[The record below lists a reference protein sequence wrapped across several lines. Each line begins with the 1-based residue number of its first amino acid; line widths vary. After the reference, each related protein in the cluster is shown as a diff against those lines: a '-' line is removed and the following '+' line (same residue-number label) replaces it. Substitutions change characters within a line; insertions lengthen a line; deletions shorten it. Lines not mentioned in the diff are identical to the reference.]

1 MLPSWQD
8 VALGCGNAGVVGYTV
23 GLTQS
28 RAQGIVIIKMP
39 QNGNKKK
46 TNNGGG
52 NQAVPKSGRRRNR
65 GRRQRAGQGPT
76 SALSTIVKHGLNA
89 FHPCHVSL
97 PTPSGK
103 YTVIRTNRTF
113 TTTDYLNLIGP
124 MNATDGW
131 ANYLNVAK
139 GAANTALNSG
149 WYFRVG
155 PSPTGTAGIG
165 FGEVVPA
172 ACSVQVVCPASL
184 TGASGVVYMGRCQT
198 GLSQPEANDTRTAQD
213 FADALISYSNPKLL
227 SGARLAMSPQQVN
240 LVPSNVAELSDF
252 RELHI
257 GADTSG
263 SGSWDAGNDFIG
275 FKPMFIINPSGVEL
289 EVRVCIEWRVRL
301 SPFNPM
307 HNSQVLHPP
316 TAPSVWHG
324 IISAAESVGH
334 GVEDVGI
341 AGAAGYMMSGI
352 GKGFFNAA
360 KNYIG
365 GAARAALPAIEGA
378 AEAAPLLLL

>member
-1 MLPSWQD
+1 MEIQVWED
-8 VALGCGNAGVVGYTV
+8 KTV

-28 RAQGIVIIKMP
+28 RAQGIDLHNNMP

-46 TNNGGG
+46 NNNGGG
-52 NQAVPKSGRRRNR
+52 NQTVPRSGRRRNR
-65 GRRQRAGQGPT
+65 GRRQRTGQGPS

-103 YTVIRTNRTF
+103 YTVIRTNKTF
-113 TTTDYLNLIGP
+113 SSSEYLNLIGP
-124 MNATDGW
+124 MDATDGW
-131 ANYLNVAK
+131 ATYQKIALSSSADLMNGGWNY
-139 GAANTALNSG
+139 GA
-149 WYFRVG
+149 G
-155 PSPTGTAGIG
+155 PSPTGTAGVG

-172 ACSVQVVCPASL
+172 ACSVQIVCPASL
-184 TGASGVVYMGRCQT
+184 TNASGLVYVGRCQT
-198 GLSQPEANDTRTAQD
+198 GLSQPASTDTRTAQE

-240 LVPSNVAELSDF
+240 LVPSNITELSDF
-252 RELHI
+252 KELHV
-257 GADTSG
+257 ASDTHTTWG
-263 SGSWDAGNDFIG
+263 PGNDFIG
-275 FKPMFIINPSGVEL
+275 FKPMFIVNPSRVDL
-289 EVRVCIEWRVRL
+289 EIRVCIEWRVRL

-307 HNSQVLHPP
+307 HNSQTLHPP
-316 TAPSVWHG
+316 TPPSVWHG
-324 IISAAESVGH
+324 IISAAETAGH

-341 AGAAGYMMSGI
+341 AGAAGYMMSGL

-360 KNYIG
+360 KSYIG
-365 GAARAALPAIEGA
+365 GAVRTALPAIEGA

>member
-1 MLPSWQD
+1 
-8 VALGCGNAGVVGYTV
+8 
-23 GLTQS
+23 
-28 RAQGIVIIKMP
+28 MP
-39 QNGNKKK
+39 QNGNKNK
-46 TNNGGG
+46 NGGG
-52 NQAVPKSGRRRNR
+52 NQPVPRTGRRRNR
-65 GRRQRAGQGPT
+65 GRRKRAGQGPAT
-76 SALSTIVKHGLNA
+76 ALSTVIKHGLNA
-89 FHPCHVSL
+89 FHPCHISL

-113 TTTDYLNLIGP
+113 TTTDFLNLIGP
-124 MNATDGW
+124 MSRDMTSQNHYADHTWSNFISLGKANATDT
-131 ANYLNVAK
+131 LV
-139 GAANTALNSG
+139 SG
-149 WYFRVG
+149 WKHRNS
-155 PSPTGTAGIG
+155 PSPTGTDSAG

-172 ACSVQVVCPASL
+172 ACSVQVVSPASL
-184 TGASGVVYMGRCQT
+184 TNASGVVYVGRCQT
-198 GLSQPEANDTRTAQD
+198 GLSQPDSGDTRTAQD
-213 FADALISYSNPKLL
+213 FADALISFSNPKLV

-240 LVPSNVAELSDF
+240 LVPANVAELSDF
-252 RELHI
+252 RELYVY
-257 GADTSG
+257 GEN
-263 SGSWDAGNDFIG
+263 WDMGWSQTDDFAG

-307 HNSQVLHPP
+307 HNSQTLHPP
-316 TAPSVWHG
+316 TPPNVWHG

-341 AGAAGYMMSGI
+341 AGAAGYMMSGV

-365 GAARAALPAIEGA
+365 GAARAALPMLEGA

>member
-1 MLPSWQD
+1 
-8 VALGCGNAGVVGYTV
+8 
-23 GLTQS
+23 
-28 RAQGIVIIKMP
+28 MP
-39 QNGNKKK
+39 QNGKKN
-46 TNNGGG
+46 NNGGG
-52 NQAVPKSGRRRNR
+52 NQTVLRSGRRRNR
-65 GRRQRAGQGPT
+65 GRRQRAGQGPS

-103 YTVIRTNRTF
+103 YTVIRTTRTY
-113 TTTDYLNLIGP
+113 TTTDYLSLIGP
-124 MNATDGW
+124 MSAVQAHGPAGW
-131 ANYLNVAK
+131 ANYLSVAK
-139 GAANTALNSG
+139 PSASSALNNSD
-149 WYFRVG
+149 WDIRIG
-155 PSPTGTAGIG
+155 PSPTGDAGAG

-172 ACSVQVVCPASL
+172 ACSVQVVSPASL
-184 TGASGVVYMGRCQT
+184 TSASGVVYMGRCQT
-198 GLSQPEANDTRTAQD
+198 GLSQPETSDTRTAQE
-213 FADALISYSNPKLL
+213 FADALISFSNPKLL

-257 GADTSG
+257 GTDTTNNWG
-263 SGSWDAGNDFIG
+263 TGVDFIG
-275 FKPMFIINPSGVEL
+275 FKPMYIINPSGVEL
-289 EVRVCIEWRVRL
+289 EVRVCVEWRVRL

-307 HNSQVLHPP
+307 HNSQTLHPP

-341 AGAAGYMMSGI
+341 AGAAGYMMSGV
-352 GKGFFNAA
+352 GRGFFNAA

>member
-1 MLPSWQD
+1 
-8 VALGCGNAGVVGYTV
+8 
-23 GLTQS
+23 
-28 RAQGIVIIKMP
+28 MP
-39 QNGNKKK
+39 QNGKKN
-46 TNNGGG
+46 NNGGG
-52 NQAVPKSGRRRNR
+52 NQTVPRSGRRRNR
-65 GRRQRAGQGPT
+65 GRRQRAGQGPS

-124 MNATDGW
+124 LNASDGW
-131 ANYLNVAK
+131 ANYLGLAK
-139 GAANTALNSG
+139 AASTEALNGNWS
-149 WYFRVG
+149 YRAG

-172 ACSVQVVCPASL
+172 AVSVQVVSPASL
-184 TGASGVVYMGRCQT
+184 TAASGVVYVGRCQT
-198 GLSQPEANDTRTAQD
+198 GLSQPANDDTRTAQD

-240 LVPSNVAELSDF
+240 LVPSNIAELSDF
-252 RELHI
+252 RELFV
-257 GADTSG
+257 GV
-263 SGSWDAGNDFIG
+263 DAASVWNSGNDFIG

-324 IISAAESVGH
+324 ILSAAESAGH

-341 AGAAGYMMSGI
+341 AGAAGYMMSGL

-365 GAARAALPAIEGA
+365 GAVRTALPAIEGA

>member
-1 MLPSWQD
+1 
-8 VALGCGNAGVVGYTV
+8 
-23 GLTQS
+23 
-28 RAQGIVIIKMP
+28 MP
-39 QNGNKKK
+39 R
-46 TNNGGG
+46 T
-52 NQAVPKSGRRRNR
+52 GRRRNN
-65 GRRQRAGQGPT
+65 GRRKRAGQGSPT
-76 SALSTIVKHGLNA
+76 AMSTIVKHGLNA

-124 MNATDGW
+124 MDSSGGW

-139 GAANTALNSG
+139 ADATAALNGG
-149 WYFRVG
+149 WFFRAG
-155 PSPTGTAGIG
+155 PPPTGTAGSG

-172 ACSVQVVCPASL
+172 ACSVQVVSPASL
-184 TGASGVVYMGRCQT
+184 TSASGVIYMGRCQT
-198 GLSQPEANDTRTAQD
+198 GLSQPGSGDTRTAQD
-213 FADALISYSNPKLL
+213 FADAMISYSNPKLL

-240 LVPSNVAELSDF
+240 LVPSNIAELSDF
-252 RELHI
+252 RELQV
-257 GADTSG
+257 GVDTNG
-263 SGSWDAGNDFIG
+263 SGGWGTGNDFIG

-341 AGAAGYMMSGI
+341 AGAAGYMMSGV
-352 GKGFFNAA
+352 GKGFFAAA

-365 GAARAALPAIEGA
+365 GAARAALPALEGA

>member
-1 MLPSWQD
+1 
-8 VALGCGNAGVVGYTV
+8 
-23 GLTQS
+23 
-28 RAQGIVIIKMP
+28 
-39 QNGNKKK
+39 
-46 TNNGGG
+46 
-52 NQAVPKSGRRRNR
+52 VPKSGRRRNR
-65 GRRQRAGQGPT
+65 GRRQHAGQGPT
-76 SALSTIVKHGLNA
+76 SALSTVVKHGLNA

-113 TTTDYLNLIGP
+113 STTDYLSLIGP
-124 MNATDGW
+124 MNASDGW
-131 ANYLNVAK
+131 GNYYGIAK
-139 GAANTALNSG
+139 GASTEALNSS
-149 WYFRVG
+149 WDWKAG
-155 PSPTGTAGIG
+155 PSPTGTAGVG

-198 GLSQPEANDTRTAQD
+198 GISQPASDDTRTIQD

-240 LVPSNVAELSDF
+240 LVPSNIAELSDF

-257 GADTSG
+257 GADNTSVW
-263 SGSWDAGNDFIG
+263 SPGNDFIG

-316 TAPSVWHG
+316 TPPSVWHG

-360 KNYIG
+360 RNYIG

-378 AEAAPLLLL
+378 AEVAPLLLI

>member
-1 MLPSWQD
+1 
-8 VALGCGNAGVVGYTV
+8 
-23 GLTQS
+23 
-28 RAQGIVIIKMP
+28 MP
-39 QNGNKKK
+39 QNGKK

-52 NQAVPKSGRRRNR
+52 NQSVPRTGRRRNR
-65 GRRQRAGQGPT
+65 GRRQRAGQGPS
-76 SALSTIVKHGLNA
+76 SALSTVVKHGLNA

-97 PTPSGK
+97 PVPSGK
-103 YTVIRTNRTF
+103 YTVIRTNRTY
-113 TTTDYLNLIGP
+113 TTTDFLSLIGP
-124 MNATDGW
+124 MNAADGW
-131 ANYLNVAK
+131 GTYLSVAK
-139 GAANTALNSG
+139 AGATSALNSAD
-149 WYFRVG
+149 WAFRAG
-155 PSPTGTAGIG
+155 PSPTGTAGVG

-172 ACSVQVVCPASL
+172 ACSVQVVSPASL
-184 TGASGVVYMGRCQT
+184 TSASGVVYMGRCQT
-198 GLSQPEANDTRTAQD
+198 GLSQPATSDARTAQE
-213 FADALISYSNPKLL
+213 FADALISFSNPKLM

-240 LVPSNVAELSDF
+240 LVPANVAELSDF

-257 GADTSG
+257 GADYAAAAWNT
-263 SGSWDAGNDFIG
+263 GNDFIG

-289 EVRVCIEWRVRL
+289 EVRVCVEWRVRL

-307 HNSQVLHPP
+307 HNSQTLHPP

-341 AGAAGYMMSGI
+341 AGAAGYMMSGV